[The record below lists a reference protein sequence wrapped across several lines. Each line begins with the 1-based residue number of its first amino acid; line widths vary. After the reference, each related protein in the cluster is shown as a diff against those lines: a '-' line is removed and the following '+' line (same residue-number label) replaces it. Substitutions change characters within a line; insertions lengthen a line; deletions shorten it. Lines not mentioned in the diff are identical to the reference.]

1 MTPRW
6 HPDRFA
12 DRLPYLRR
20 RARLIAAIRAFFHA
34 RGYVEVETPYAV
46 PAPGEE
52 VHLSAFATERRHPD
66 GGREPLYL
74 HTSPEFAMKRL
85 LVAGAGPIFQIARV
99 WRNGEGGALH
109 AAEFSLL
116 EWYRPGASLDALIA
130 ETMALLRAVLPPVV
144 ACRGVTTALSD
155 YERITVA
162 EAFAR
167 DVGADV
173 LACGEDAAALAAAK
187 TPWVLGTTGLF
198 AADEAAIAAA
208 ARDIAICAAPN
219 FSPGVTLLLAL
230 AERMA
235 AALPAESYDAEI
247 VEMHHRQKV
256 DAPSGTALGLGRAV
270 AAGRG
275 VELAEVM
282 ESGRHGQTGARKP
295 GAIGF
300 AALRGGQVVGEHSLI
315 FAGAHEHIALT
326 HRAFDRRIFAQGAL
340 RAALWL
346 AGKPPGLYSMRDVLG
361 LAG

>member
-1 MTPRW
+1 MARIGIAGVAGRMGRLLAEEARMAGMLAGGTLRPGSAALP
-6 HPDRFA
+6 PDGVSILA
-12 DRLPYLRR
+12 D
-20 RARLIAAIRAFFHA
+20 IAALAAASDVVIDF
-34 RGYVEVETPYAV
+34 T
-46 PAPGEE
+46 
-52 VHLSAFATERRHPD
+52 
-66 GGREPLYL
+66 
-74 HTSPEFAMKRL
+74 
-85 LVAGAGPIFQIARV
+85 
-99 WRNGEGGALH
+99 H
-109 AAEFSLL
+109 AAAV
-116 EWYRPGASLDALIA
+116 GGHA
-130 ETMALLRAVLPPVV
+130 E
-144 ACRGVTTALSD
+144 
-155 YERITVA
+155 
-162 EAFAR
+162 
-167 DVGADV
+167 
-173 LACGEDAAALAAAK
+173 ALAAAK

-198 AADEAAIAAA
+198 AADEAMIAEVARAIPV
-208 ARDIAICAAPN
+208 CAAPN

-275 VELAEVM
+275 IELAEVM